1 MGAEV
6 DLLVLLNKDVADK
19 TSEEADKTLKEV
31 DKVSTEMGLSL
42 NEAGRKGWW
51 RGRGMRGEEEKEG
64 VSTPSSRENQF
75 RKTMEILGERTKNF
89 WRASP

>member
-1 MGAEV
+1 MGAEA

-42 NEAGRKGWW
+42 NEAGRKG
-51 RGRGMRGEEEKEG
+51 
-64 VSTPSSRENQF
+64 
-75 RKTMEILGERTKNF
+75 
-89 WRASP
+89 

>member
-1 MGAEV
+1 
-6 DLLVLLNKDVADK
+6 
-19 TSEEADKTLKEV
+19 
-31 DKVSTEMGLSL
+31 
-42 NEAGRKGWW
+42 
-51 RGRGMRGEEEKEG
+51 MRGEEEKEG